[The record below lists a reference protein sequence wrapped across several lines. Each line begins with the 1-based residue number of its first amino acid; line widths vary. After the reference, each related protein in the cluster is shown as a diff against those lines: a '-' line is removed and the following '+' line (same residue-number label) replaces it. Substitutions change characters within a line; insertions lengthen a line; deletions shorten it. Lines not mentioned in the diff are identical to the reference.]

1 MKWLCFAFFLVVGC
15 NKDEPVDESCLLTP
29 DPGFCQAAFPRF
41 YFNQETQKCAQF
53 LWGGCGGTVP
63 FETLEECK
71 DACGS

>member
-1 MKWLCFAFFLVVGC
+1 M
-15 NKDEPVDESCLLTP
+15 P
-29 DPGFCQAAFPRF
+29 DPGLCQAAFPRF